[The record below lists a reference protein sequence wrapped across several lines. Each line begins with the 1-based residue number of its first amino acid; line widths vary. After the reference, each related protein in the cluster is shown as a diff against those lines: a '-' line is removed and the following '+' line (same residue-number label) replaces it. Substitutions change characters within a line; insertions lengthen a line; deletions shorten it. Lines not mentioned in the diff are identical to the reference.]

1 MDSFKCKSLID
12 EIDSI
17 INNTSQF
24 NKNILPIFTL
34 EEPDNPN
41 ILDENNLSI
50 LQKMNPLSVIIN
62 LPPNYKNILVEYLVQ
77 NQLESLSLSFEETQK
92 LNYINQNLNTIIYL
106 FNRSQFFLETF
117 QEQTY
122 RNQYNMPYLIS
133 LLEENEQNQAQNQ
146 NIRYYL
152 STFKELVELLKND
165 VSLDFDDENYNDLNQ
180 YQRILLNKTNT
191 LIDWIDNVSV
201 IYKSYPNINFDNVIQ
216 NNDIKTLYDSVLV
229 IYNFSQIIFYIIC
242 LEHFR

>member
-1 MDSFKCKSLID
+1 MNTFKCKSLID

-17 INNTSQF
+17 INNNSQF
-24 NKNILPIFTL
+24 NKKILPIFTL
-34 EEPDNPN
+34 CEPDDPD
-41 ILDENNLSI
+41 ILDQNNLSI
-50 LQKMNPLSVIIN
+50 LKNINPLEFIIN
-62 LPPNYKNILVEYLVQ
+62 LPNNYKTILVEYLVQ
-77 NQLESLSLSFEETQK
+77 HQLESLSLSFEETKK
-92 LNYINQNLNTIIYL
+92 LNYINQNLNSIIYL
-106 FNRSQFFLETF
+106 FNRSQFFLENF

-122 RNQYNMPYLIS
+122 RNQYNIPYLVS
-133 LLEENEQNQAQNQ
+133 LLEENIQKQNQS
-146 NIRYYL
+146 IRYYL

-165 VSLDFDDENYNDLNQ
+165 VSLDFDDDNYNDLNQ
-180 YQRILLNKTNT
+180 YQRILLNKTND
-191 LIDWIDNVSV
+191 LIDWIDNISV